1 MDGFPALIVDDELQ
15 SRSLIKK
22 LLAVH
27 FPNIISDEA
36 ETVSNAVE
44 KIQQL
49 SPKLI
54 FLDVQMRGET
64 GFDLLDKIGKGDFE
78 IIFTTAHSEFALKAF
93 RYSALDYLI
102 KPIDA
107 EEFRSAVEKAIE
119 RIKKQQSQVKQIEF
133 LKELRSNQKTPD
145 KLTVPTAEGF
155 LFLSIT
161 EILYCH
167 AVGNYTEFHLTN
179 HQKTL
184 SSYTLGYY
192 NEVLKSHSFFRV
204 HRSYLVNLS
213 HIKMYKKGDGG
224 VLVMNN
230 GDEIEVARSTKEDF
244 LKIMKL

>member
-1 MDGFPALIVDDELQ
+1 MDNFPVLIVDDEPQ

-27 FPNIISDEA
+27 FTDIIADEA
-36 ETVSNAVE
+36 ETVSNAIE
-44 KIQQL
+44 KIHRI

-64 GFDLLDKIGKGDFE
+64 GFDLLDQIGKSSFE

-107 EEFRSAVEKAIE
+107 DEFKSAVERAIE
-119 RIKKQQSQVKQIEF
+119 RLRNQHSQTKQIEY

-155 LFLSIT
+155 LFVGISDI
-161 EILYCH
+161 IYCH
-167 AVGNYTEFHLTN
+167 AIGNYTEFHLVN
-179 HQKTL
+179 HQKIL

-192 NEVLKSHSFFRV
+192 DEALNAHNFFRV
-204 HRSYLVNLS
+204 HRSYLVNLA

-230 GDEIEVARSTKEDF
+230 GDEIEVARGSKEVF
-244 LKIMKL
+244 LKLMKL

>member
-1 MDGFPALIVDDELQ
+1 MDDFPVLIVDDELQ

-44 KIQQL
+44 KIQQI
-49 SPKLI
+49 SPKLV

-64 GFDLLDKIGKGDFE
+64 GFDLLDKIGKSGFE

-93 RYSALDYLI
+93 RYSALDYLM

-107 EEFRSAVEKAIE
+107 NEFKSAVEKAIQ
-119 RIKKQQSQVKQIEF
+119 RIKNQESQAKQIEF
-133 LKELRSNQKTPD
+133 LKELRSNQKTPN

-155 LFLSIT
+155 LFLGIAD
-161 EILYCH
+161 ILYCH
-167 AVGNYTEFHLTN
+167 AVGNYTEFYLAN
-179 HQKTL
+179 HHKIL

-192 NEVLKSHSFFRV
+192 NEILNSHNFFRV
-204 HRSYLVNLS
+204 HRSYLVNLA

-230 GDEIEVARSTKEDF
+230 GDEIEVARSTKEVF